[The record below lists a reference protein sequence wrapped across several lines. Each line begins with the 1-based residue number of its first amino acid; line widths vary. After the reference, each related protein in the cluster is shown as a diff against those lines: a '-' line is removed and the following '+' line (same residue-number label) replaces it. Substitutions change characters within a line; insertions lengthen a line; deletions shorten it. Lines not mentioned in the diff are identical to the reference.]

1 MSGPGNEVV
10 PPGNDVSGG
19 HGVPAGLGA
28 RGFRTTLKRTGR
40 KFVRDRCS
48 MTAASL
54 AYHWFLALF
63 PALIALLGLI
73 RLVHAG
79 ATTVNRLVNGLVKF
93 LPPGASGVLTQAVHS
108 ATTRSSSSSL
118 TAVIIGVVVAVWSAS
133 SGMAALETG
142 LDIAYEGSAD
152 RKFLAKRLRAFPL
165 MLAAAVFGGIASA
178 LTVFGVPLGS
188 VIESHIRFAGTAFII
203 GWTVA
208 RWALTIA
215 LITLLFSFFYYY
227 APNRESPRWQWV
239 SAGGLAGTGNLPAR
253 LDRILLLCRQV
264 RLLRQ
269 DLRCNRWR
277 GHPHFLALPDR
288 SGGPARRRAECG
300 DRTRYSRPS
309 WRPRSPGQGRAAAR
323 DYLAGT
329 RRSDRPSGQPHS

>member
-1 MSGPGNEVV
+1 MSGPDNEVV
-10 PPGNDVSGG
+10 PSGNDVSGS
-19 HGVPAGLGA
+19 HGVPAELSAPGW
-28 RGFRTTLKRTGR
+28 RNTLKRTGR

-54 AYHWFLALF
+54 AYHWFVALF
-63 PALIALLGLI
+63 PALIALLGLV

-93 LPPGASGVLTQAVHS
+93 LPPGASGVFTQAVHS
-108 ATTRSSSSSL
+108 ATTRSSASSL
-118 TAVIIGVVVAVWSAS
+118 TALIIGVVVAVWSAS

-165 MLAAAVFGGIASA
+165 MLAAAAFGGIASA

-188 VIESHIRFAGTAFII
+188 VIESHVRFAGTAFII
-203 GWTVA
+203 GWTVV

-227 APNRESPRWQWV
+227 APNPSTTTRRTGNRRAGSGSALEGWPARASSCSPR
-239 SAGGLAGTGNLPAR
+239 S
-253 LDRILLLCRQV
+253 D
-264 RLLRQ
+264 
-269 DLRCNRWR
+269 
-277 GHPHFLALPDR
+277 
-288 SGGPARRRAECG
+288 S
-300 DRTRYSRPS
+300 PS
-309 WRPRSPGQGRAAAR
+309 MSPGSAPTAR
-323 DYLAGT
+323 PTAQSLAW
-329 RRSDRPSGQPHS
+329 PSSSSGST

>member
-1 MSGPGNEVV
+1 M
-10 PPGNDVSGG
+10 
-19 HGVPAGLGA
+19 PAGLGA

-239 SAGGLAGTGNLPAR
+239 SAGGLAGTGIFLLASIGFSFYVAR
-253 LDRILLLCRQV
+253 FGSYGKTYGAIAGVAILIFWLYLTGLAVLLGGELNAETERDIADRAG
-264 RLLRQ
+264 
-269 DLRCNRWR
+269 D
-277 GHPHFLALPDR
+277 PE
-288 SGGPARRRAECG
+288 ARARA
-300 DRTRYSRPS
+300 
-309 WRPRSPGQGRAAAR
+309 GQ
-323 DYLAGT
+323 LHET
-329 RRSDRPSGQPHS
+329 T

>member
-1 MSGPGNEVV
+1 
-10 PPGNDVSGG
+10 
-19 HGVPAGLGA
+19 
-28 RGFRTTLKRTGR
+28 
-40 KFVRDRCS
+40 
-48 MTAASL
+48 
-54 AYHWFLALF
+54 
-63 PALIALLGLI
+63 
-73 RLVHAG
+73 
-79 ATTVNRLVNGLVKF
+79 
-93 LPPGASGVLTQAVHS
+93 
-108 ATTRSSSSSL
+108 
-118 TAVIIGVVVAVWSAS
+118 VIIGVVVAVWSAS

-239 SAGGLAGTGNLPAR
+239 SAGGLAGTGIFLLASIGFSFYVAR
-253 LDRILLLCRQV
+253 FGSYGKTYGAIAGVAILIFWLYLTGLAVLLGGELNAETERDIADRAG
-264 RLLRQ
+264 
-269 DLRCNRWR
+269 D
-277 GHPHFLALPDR
+277 PE
-288 SGGPARRRAECG
+288 ARARA
-300 DRTRYSRPS
+300 
-309 WRPRSPGQGRAAAR
+309 GQ
-323 DYLAGT
+323 LHET
-329 RRSDRPSGQPHS
+329 T

>member
-239 SAGGLAGTGNLPAR
+239 SAGGLAGTGIFLLASIGFSFYVAR
-253 LDRILLLCRQV
+253 FGSYGKTYGAIAGVAILIFWLYLTGLAVLLGGELNAETERDIADRAG
-264 RLLRQ
+264 
-269 DLRCNRWR
+269 D
-277 GHPHFLALPDR
+277 PE
-288 SGGPARRRAECG
+288 ARARA
-300 DRTRYSRPS
+300 
-309 WRPRSPGQGRAAAR
+309 GQ
-323 DYLAGT
+323 LHET
-329 RRSDRPSGQPHS
+329 T